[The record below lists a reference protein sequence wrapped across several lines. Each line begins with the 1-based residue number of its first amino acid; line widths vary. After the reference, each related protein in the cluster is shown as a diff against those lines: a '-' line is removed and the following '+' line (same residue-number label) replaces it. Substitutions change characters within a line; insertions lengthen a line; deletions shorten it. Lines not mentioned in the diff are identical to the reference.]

1 MSPFFIL
8 CLPRSRSAWLANF
21 LTYGPS
27 FCFHEGLIGC
37 SDTKALRRKMEA
49 TGSTVVGNSD
59 CGNIFHIDE
68 IMEEFPD
75 ARLVVVRRDVEE
87 SVKSVMAM
95 GESFREVGIIRAA
108 DTILQKLPHLYSSL
122 VIDFDDLNE
131 DGCRTI
137 WEYCTQTEFN
147 RLRWEMLD
155 PLIIQID
162 EVKKVA
168 QLESC
173 ALENRMLETR
183 GE

>member
-1 MSPFFIL
+1 MNPFFIL

-37 SDTKALRRKMEA
+37 SDTKALRRKME
-49 TGSTVVGNSD
+49 TSGTSIVGNSD
-59 CGNIFHIDE
+59 CGNIFFIDE
-68 IMEEFPD
+68 IMKEFPD

-87 SVKSVMAM
+87 SVQSVMAM
-95 GESFREVGIIRAA
+95 GEAFSEVGVIRTA
-108 DTILQKLPHLYSSL
+108 DNLLQNLRYQSL
-122 VIDFDDLNE
+122 VIDFDELNE

-137 WEYCTQTEFN
+137 WEYCTHTEFN

-155 PLIIQID
+155 PLIIHID

-173 ALENRMLETR
+173 ALENRILETR
-183 GE
+183 G